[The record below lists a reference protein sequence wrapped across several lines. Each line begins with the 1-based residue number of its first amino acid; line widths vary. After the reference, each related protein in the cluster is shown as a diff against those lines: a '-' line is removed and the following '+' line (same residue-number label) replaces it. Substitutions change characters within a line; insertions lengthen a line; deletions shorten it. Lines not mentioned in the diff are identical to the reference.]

1 MVKSKIVDPYYERE
15 ARNYENPI
23 PSREY
28 ILSVI
33 DSRKRP
39 ISAEQ
44 LIEKFKITDRAQKEA
59 LQHRLSAM
67 VRDCQLLQRG
77 LGFLS
82 GEFIESVAGVVCFDV
97 KGQVMVL
104 PDDGGELVY
113 LYANEAKG
121 LYDGDKIVV
130 NINRYDQDE
139 RAFGALVEIVEAI
152 QPKVIGK
159 FVTDTE
165 PPTVL
170 PLDQSHAP
178 ITLVRGSRTAK
189 EGNIVVVALDRQDS
203 NEEKW
208 TGEIVEILGD
218 PQQSGIF
225 TDIALRTYD
234 IPTEWPPEVVRQ
246 CEHIQETVNA
256 QDIKGR
262 VDLRDLPL
270 VTIDGEDAKDFDDA
284 VFCEPQTGGKYRLF
298 VAIADVSHYVKHGLP
313 LDKEAIKRGNSVY
326 FPDKVV
332 PMLPEQ
338 LSNGLCSLKPLVD
351 RLCVIC
357 EMQISATGTLKDA
370 KFYEAVMHS
379 KARLTYTEVT
389 ALLGGNKAL
398 REKHSTLVGP
408 LENLEAL
415 YHVLEQA
422 RQLRGAIAFETV
434 ETQILFDE
442 EGRIRSIVPRHR
454 TVAHK
459 IIEECMLAANVASAE
474 FLKKNNYPALYRIH
488 EGPTNDKLTDLRAM
502 LAEYGLQLKG
512 GKTPTPQ
519 DYNAVV
525 TKIQNL
531 PNQDMLQMAL
541 LRSLSQAMYSP
552 DNIGHFGLAY
562 LGYLH
567 FTSPIRRYP
576 DLLVHRAIKACLKSK
591 KISKAEKEA
600 LHTELL
606 EMGEHCSHTERR
618 ADDATREVVQALKC
632 QYLQARIG
640 DVFMG
645 TVSHVASFGLFVGL
659 HEVFVEGL
667 IHVRKLGREY
677 FHYDNVK
684 HRMTGDVSRK
694 VYQIG
699 DVLSVQLLAVEPL
712 AGKIDL
718 ILYDPDRVEEAP
730 AADSRKKHKSKK
742 EKGFKKDKN
751 LSKHKTKSSS
761 GRSRSGKSHPKGKVK
776 KK

>member
-1 MVKSKIVDPYYERE
+1 MFRKKIVDPYFERE
-15 ARNYENPI
+15 ARNYDNPI
-23 PSREY
+23 PSREC

-33 DSRKRP
+33 ELRKRP

-44 LIEKFKITDRAQKEA
+44 LTKKLNISDKAQKEA
-59 LQHRLSAM
+59 IQHRLSAM

-77 LGFLS
+77 EGYLA
-82 GEFIESVAGVVCFDV
+82 GEFIESVTGIVCFDV

-104 PDDGGELVY
+104 PDDGGDLVY

-130 NINRYDQDE
+130 NINRYDHDG
-139 RAFGALVEIVEAI
+139 RAFGALVEVLEAI
-152 QPKVIGK
+152 QPKILGK
-159 FVTDTE
+159 FVVDSE

-170 PLDQSHAP
+170 PLDQKLPP
-178 ITLVRGSRTAK
+178 ITLTRGSRKAK
-189 EGNIVVVALDRQDS
+189 EGNIVVVAIDRKQTTEDKS
-203 NEEKW
+203 V
-208 TGEIVEILGD
+208 GEIVEILGD
-218 PQQSGIF
+218 PHQPGIF
-225 TDIALRTYD
+225 TDIALRRYE
-234 IPTEWPPEVVRQ
+234 IPTEWPTTVLKQ
-246 CEHIQETVNA
+246 CEHIQETVIP

-262 VDLRDLPL
+262 VDLRNHAL

-284 VFCEPQTGGKYRLF
+284 VYCEPQAGGKYRLF
-298 VAIADVSHYVKHGLP
+298 VAIADVSHYVRDGMP

-338 LSNGLCSLKPLVD
+338 LSNGLCSLKPKVD
-351 RLCVIC
+351 RLCVVC
-357 EMQISATGTLKDA
+357 EMQIDAKGIVKDA
-370 KFYEAVMHS
+370 KFYEAVMCS
-379 KARLTYTEVT
+379 KARLTYMEVT
-389 ALLGGNKAL
+389 ALLGGNKTL
-398 REKHSTLVGP
+398 RQKHEDLVAP
-408 LENLEAL
+408 LEDLEAL
-415 YHVLEQA
+415 YHILDKA

-434 ETQILFDE
+434 ETQVLFDE

-454 TVAHK
+454 TIAHK
-459 IIEECMLAANVASAE
+459 IIEECMLAANVASATY
-474 FLKKNNYPALYRIH
+474 LKKNNYPALYRIH

-512 GKTPTPQ
+512 GNSPTPQ
-519 DYNAVV
+519 DYNAIVA
-525 TKIQNL
+525 KIQDL

-576 DLLVHRAIKACLKSK
+576 DLLVHRAIKVCLQGKKVAKS
-591 KISKAEKEA
+591 AKEA
-600 LHTELL
+600 IRTELL
-606 EMGEHCSHTERR
+606 ELGEHCSHTERR

-632 QYLQARIG
+632 QYLQSRIG
-640 DVFMG
+640 EVFVG
-645 TVSHVASFGLFVGL
+645 TVTHVASFGLFVAL
-659 HEVFVEGL
+659 NEVFIEGL

-677 FHYDNVK
+677 FHFDNVK

-699 DVLSVQLLAVEPL
+699 DVFSVQLLAVEPL

-718 ILYDPDRVEEAP
+718 VLYDPENPEGSEDP
-730 AADSRKKHKSKK
+730 HTNKNRKNGPRGAQKNNHTGKPKKKSSSHKSK
-742 EKGFKKDKN
+742 
-751 LSKHKTKSSS
+751 SK
-761 GRSRSGKSHPKGKVK
+761 KGKVDRS
-776 KK
+776 